1 MDQAEAQKAAEK
13 KGHQDVVKSVN
24 AGGFL
29 RKNDT
34 QSQIEAR
41 RNNAKKQAL
50 KVVSDAWKSDNKS
63 ADSIADMEGLKQSK
77 VSEMNEIRAKMK
89 DIENTKKSLQE
100 EYGVA
105 DGSQE
110 QKDLELLEKYQK
122 NMNGSSYDQFSDEE
136 LSISLDFNC
145 SNVASEIDAV
155 SALTSNCLRSASTLT
170 CPFML
175 FKFRTFF
182 WYSVSGAFC
191 SSFNLESSSSEN
203 WS

>member
-1 MDQAEAQKAAEK
+1 MSIAIRANQSGVDQAAAQKAAEK

-77 VSEMNEIRAKMK
+77 VSEMNERYR
-89 DIENTKKSLQE
+89 E
-100 EYGVA
+100 
-105 DGSQE
+105 
-110 QKDLELLEKYQK
+110 YQK
-122 NMNGSSYDQFSDEE
+122 IFAGRVWCGRRIAGTE
-136 LSISLDFNC
+136 
-145 SNVASEIDAV
+145 
-155 SALTSNCLRSASTLT
+155 R
-170 CPFML
+170 
-175 FKFRTFF
+175 FR
-182 WYSVSGAFC
+182 AFGKVP
-191 SSFNLESSSSEN
+191 E
-203 WS
+203 

>member
-1 MDQAEAQKAAEK
+1 MSIAIRANQSGVDQAAAQKAAEK
-13 KGHQDVVKSVN
+13 KGHQNVVKSVN

-110 QKDLELLEKYQK
+110 QKDLELLEKYQN
-122 NMNGSSYDQFSDEE
+122 NMNGSSYDQ
-136 LSISLDFNC
+136 
-145 SNVASEIDAV
+145 ARRR
-155 SALTSNCLRSASTLT
+155 ALQIEGTAECTAHRV
-170 CPFML
+170 PE
-175 FKFRTFF
+175 
-182 WYSVSGAFC
+182 
-191 SSFNLESSSSEN
+191 ESSELKQHERAGQRGGRPQTV
-203 WS
+203 